1 MQGVPRM
8 PQPQVGLAAK
18 EPAVV
23 VAVEGVGAV
32 HKHEN
37 GYEREHE
44 DGYEWKTV
52 MVQNAYAWEHA

>member
-1 MQGVPRM
+1 M